1 MQRELGTLLSNRVYR
16 TLFTIVFLV
25 FPFGTSLAQIP
36 TFSTLY
42 HFRARN
48 DGTEPLMGKL
58 LADERGNLYG
68 TTYHGGS
75 YGYGTVFELSPPITS
90 HVWTETILYN
100 FSGDL
105 DGRYP
110 SANLIAD
117 PAGNLYGTTYYGGS
131 SESKYAS
138 GTVLKLSP
146 PTSPGGAWVEN
157 VIYRFK
163 KLPDGSNPGSGLV
176 LDAAG
181 NLYGETNF
189 GGSCSAGIIF
199 ELSPPPGGAGLW
211 TETVLHDFQGDCGG
225 FDGRWPYGGLTL
237 GSGGVLFGTTIY
249 GPTSG
254 TVFEL
259 QPPSSGQTLWTYQVI
274 HNFLRS
280 QDGGNPYGGVTI
292 DDSGNLYGTAATGG
306 GGSGTECLGVSCGVI
321 FELTPPANT
330 GGDWIETILYV
341 FTGGNDGATPESPL
355 LLDKQGNL
363 YGTALNGGL
372 GTCKS
377 PYALGCGSA
386 FELIPPNMSGGTWTE
401 ITLHTFAGAQTDQGL
416 PYSGLTFGKGGKL
429 YGASAGRVGAEPEQN
444 GTIFQIIP

>member
-42 HFRARN
+42 HFRSQN
-48 DGTEPLMGKL
+48 DGKEPLMGKL
-58 LADERGNLYG
+58 LADEQNNLYG
-68 TTYHGGS
+68 TTYHGGT
-75 YGYGTVFELSPPITS
+75 YGYGTVFELSPPITG
-90 HVWTETILYN
+90 HVWAETILYN
-100 FSGDL
+100 FSGGL

-110 SANLIAD
+110 SSSLIAD

-138 GTVLKLSP
+138 GTVFKLSP
-146 PTSPGGAWVEN
+146 PTSPGSAWVESI
-157 VIYRFK
+157 IYRFK

-176 LDAAG
+176 LDPAG

-189 GGSCSAGIIF
+189 GGSCSADGIIF
-199 ELSPPPGGAGLW
+199 ELSPPPAGAGLW
-211 TETVLHDFQGDCGG
+211 AETVLHNFQHDCGG
-225 FDGRWPYGGLTL
+225 VDGHWPYGGLTL
-237 GSGGVLFGTTIY
+237 GAGGVLFGTTIY
-249 GPTSG
+249 GG
-254 TVFEL
+254 VFQL
-259 QPPSSGQTLWTYQVI
+259 QPPSSGQTQWTHEVI
-274 HNFLRS
+274 HDFAGG
-280 QDGGNPYGGVTI
+280 QDGGNPYGGVTL

-306 GGSGTECLGVSCGVI
+306 GSGTECLGVSCGVV

-330 GGDWIETILYV
+330 GGDWIETILYA

-386 FELIPPNMSGGTWTE
+386 FELIPPNISGGTWTE
-401 ITLHTFAGAQTDQGL
+401 ITLHTFTGAQTDQGL